1 MAAIVVPAGEVTAS
15 RRITGWSSDSRS
27 ISAAP
32 NADWTIRSAATV
44 RGRPSRIPA
53 SIMASTRKKK

>member
-1 MAAIVVPAGEVTAS
+1 MTA
-15 RRITGWSSDSRS
+15 DPY
-27 ISAAP
+27 AVC
-32 NADWTIRSAATV
+32 TIRSAATL